1 MTRMVNTMGLTS
13 ELSTAEK
20 YMHQSSNQGSRK
32 HRRSPRQMD
41 KHDRTL
47 HRTKKN
53 PEIKPHRS
61 LHRGGNC
68 NHGRSAL
75 TSPPYWKHYFTVYDI
90 NL

>member
-47 HRTKKN
+47 HRTKKKTLRLN
-53 PEIKPHRS
+53 PIEVFIVEVIVTMVVVH
-61 LHRGGNC
+61 
-68 NHGRSAL
+68 
-75 TSPPYWKHYFTVYDI
+75 
-90 NL
+90 